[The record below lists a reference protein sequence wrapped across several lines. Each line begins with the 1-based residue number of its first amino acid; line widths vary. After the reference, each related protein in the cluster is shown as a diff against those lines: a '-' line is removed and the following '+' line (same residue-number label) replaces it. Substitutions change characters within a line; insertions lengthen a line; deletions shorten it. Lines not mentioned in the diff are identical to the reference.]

1 MSLSL
6 RQNNLRKLTKRHFDV
21 LILGAGINGAV
32 SAAALAARGVK
43 VALIDK
49 GDFGGGTSS
58 QSSNLAWG
66 GIKYL
71 ESGELGLVSR
81 LCKSRNHLMRSF
93 PSTVKEIRFLTT
105 VQRGF
110 RWPVPLLYLGTLLY
124 WLIGRFATRAP
135 VALTREGLSRRDP
148 RIRSD
153 AASGGFEYSDCY
165 LHDND
170 SRFVFSFVRTAMNYG
185 AVAANYVAATAVARK
200 DGRWIVSIRDEI
212 DGLMSDVECDVLIN
226 ACGPEVDLVNVMAA
240 RKTTYRHVFSK
251 GVHLMV
257 DRTPDRSRILAFFAS
272 DGRLFFVIPMGPKT
286 CIGTT
291 DTQVSDPAVR
301 VDDEDREFILSNAN
315 ELLNLSK
322 PLTKEDIIAE
332 RCGVRPLAVSGQSQ
346 SANWVELSRK
356 HQVEVSEPDAH
367 ISVFGGKLTDCINV
381 GEEIVEIVANLGVT
395 FPVEPRRWYGEPDV
409 RVKEEFVVQAKL
421 LGLDELADPRS
432 CEPLTERL
440 WRRYGANA
448 FEMLET
454 VRENPRNADRLLE
467 HAEYLRCEIEQ
478 AGRREMITK
487 LEDFLRRRSK
497 ISLVVR
503 RRDIIDDPNLK
514 EICEILFGDQADAKL
529 REYTEQTEP
538 EGIRFDNQSTVC
550 QSVE

>member
-6 RQNNLRKLTKRHFDV
+6 RRNNIRKLTERHFDV

-81 LCKSRNHLMRSF
+81 LCKSRNHLLKSF

-105 VQRGF
+105 VQKGF
-110 RWPVPLLYLGTLLY
+110 RWPVPFLYLGALLY
-124 WLIGRFATRAP
+124 WLMGRFATKAP
-135 VALTREGLSRRDP
+135 VALTRDGLSRRDP
-148 RIRSD
+148 RIRTD

-170 SRFVFSFVRTAMNYG
+170 SRFTFSFVRTAMNYG
-185 AVAANYVAATAVARK
+185 AVAANYVGATAVASK
-200 DGRWIVSIRDEI
+200 DGHWVVSIRDEI
-212 DGLMSDVECDVLIN
+212 DGLTSDVECKVLIN
-226 ACGPEVDLVNVMAA
+226 ACGPEVDGVNSMAEM
-240 RKTTYRHVFSK
+240 KTEYRHVFSK
-251 GVHLMV
+251 GVHLIV

-291 DTQVSDPAVR
+291 DTEVSDPAVS
-301 VDDEDREFILSNAN
+301 VDDKDREFILSNAN
-315 ELLNLSK
+315 KLLNLSE

-332 RCGVRPLAVSGQSQ
+332 RCGVRPLALSGQSQ

-356 HQVEVSEPDAH
+356 HQIEVSEPDAH
-367 ISVFGGKLTDCINV
+367 ISIFGGKLTDCINV
-381 GEEIVEIVANLGVT
+381 GEEITEIVANLGVEL
-395 FPVEPRRWYGEPDV
+395 PVEPRRWYGEPDV
-409 RVKEEFVVQAKL
+409 RVKNEFVVQAKL
-421 LGLDELADPRS
+421 LGLDDMADPRS
-432 CEPLTERL
+432 CEPLTDRL

-503 RRDIIDDPNLK
+503 RRDIIDDPSLR
-514 EICEILFGDQADAKL
+514 EFCEILFGDQADAKL
-529 REYTEQTEP
+529 REYIEQTQVDKTAHKRRD
-538 EGIRFDNQSTVC
+538 G
-550 QSVE
+550 

>member
-1 MSLSL
+1 MSLEL
-6 RQNNLRKLTKRHFDV
+6 RQNNIRKLTKRHFDV

-105 VQRGF
+105 VQKGF
-110 RWPVPLLYLGTLLY
+110 RWPAPLLYLGTLLY
-124 WLIGRFATRAP
+124 WLVGRFATKAP
-135 VALTREGLSRRDP
+135 AAMSREGLRRRDP
-148 RIRSD
+148 RIRID
-153 AASGGFEYSDCY
+153 TASGGFEYSDCY

-185 AVAANYVAATAVARK
+185 AVAVNYVGATDVVRK
-200 DGRWIVSIRDEI
+200 DGLWVVSIQDDI
-212 DGLMSDVECDVLIN
+212 AGLTSEVECDVLIN
-226 ACGPEVDLVNVMAA
+226 ACGPEVDRVNVMADK
-240 RKTTYRHVFSK
+240 KTSYRHIFSK
-251 GVHLMV
+251 GVHLIV

-291 DTQVSDPAVR
+291 DTQVNDPTVR
-301 VDDEDREFILSNAN
+301 VEDKDRDFILSNAN
-315 ELLNLSK
+315 ELLDLTS
-322 PLTKEDIIAE
+322 PLTKDDIIAE
-332 RCGVRPLAVSGQSQ
+332 RCGVRPLAVSGESEA
-346 SANWVELSRK
+346 ANWMELSRK
-356 HQVEVSEPDAH
+356 HHVEVSEADAH
-367 ISVFGGKLTDCINV
+367 ISIFGGKLTDCLNV
-381 GEEIVEIVANLGVT
+381 GEEIIEMVANLGVQ
-395 FPVEPRRWYGEPDV
+395 FPVEPRRWYGEPDA
-409 RVKEEFVVQAKL
+409 RVKEEFVVQAQL
-421 LGLDELADPRS
+421 MGLDEMTDPRS
-432 CEPLTERL
+432 CEPLTDRL

-454 VRENPRNADRLLE
+454 VRENPRNAERLME

-487 LEDFLRRRSK
+487 LDDFLRRRSK

-503 RRDIIDDPNLK
+503 GRDIIDDPGLR
-514 EICEILFGDQADAKL
+514 EFCEILFGDQADAKL
-529 REYTEQTEP
+529 REYSEQTQPDEL
-538 EGIRFDNQSTVC
+538 
-550 QSVE
+550 

>member
-1 MSLSL
+1 MQTLVSLSL
-6 RQNNLRKLTKRHFDV
+6 RQNNIRKLTRRHFDV
-21 LILGAGINGAV
+21 LVLGAGINGAV

-43 VALIDK
+43 VALIDR

-105 VQRGF
+105 VQKGF
-110 RWPVPLLYLGTLLY
+110 RWPVPFLYLGTLLY
-124 WLIGRFATRAP
+124 WLIGRFATKAP
-135 VALTREGLSRRDP
+135 IAMSREGLGRRDP
-148 RIRSD
+148 RIRSET
-153 AASGGFEYSDCY
+153 ASGGFEYSDCY

-170 SRFVFSFVRTAMNYG
+170 SRFVFSFVRTAINYG
-185 AVAANYVAATAVARK
+185 AVAANYVGATAVAGQ
-200 DGRWIVSIRDEI
+200 DGRWVVSIRDEI
-212 DGLMSDVECDVLIN
+212 DGLTGEVECDVLIN
-226 ACGPEVDLVNVMAA
+226 ACGPEVDRVNTMSAE
-240 RKTTYRHVFSK
+240 KTKYRHVFSK

-291 DTQVSDPAVR
+291 DTQVSDPGVT
-301 VDDEDREFILSNAN
+301 VDDDDRDFILSNAN
-315 ELLNLSK
+315 ELLNLSR
-322 PLTKEDIIAE
+322 PLTREDIIAE
-332 RCGVRPLAVSGQSQ
+332 RCGVRPLAVSGQSH
-346 SANWVELSRK
+346 STNWVELSRK
-356 HQVEVSEPDAH
+356 HHVEVNEHDAH
-367 ISVFGGKLTDCINV
+367 ISIFGGKLTDCINV
-381 GEEIVEIVANLGVT
+381 GEEIAEIVANLGVK

-409 RVKEEFVVQAKL
+409 KVKEEFLVQAKL
-421 LGLDELADPRS
+421 LGLDDLADPRS

-487 LEDFLRRRSK
+487 LDDFLRRRSK

-503 RRDIIDDPNLK
+503 RRDIIDDPRLR
-514 EICEILFGDQADAKL
+514 EVCEILFGDQADAKL
-529 REYTEQTEP
+529 REYIEQTRQP
-538 EGIRFDNQSTVC
+538 
-550 QSVE
+550 

>member
-1 MSLSL
+1 M
-6 RQNNLRKLTKRHFDV
+6 

-32 SAAALAARGVK
+32 SAASLAARGVK

-71 ESGELGLVSR
+71 ESGELNLVSH
-81 LCKSRNHLMRSF
+81 LCKSRNHLMKSF
-93 PSTVKEIRFLTT
+93 PSTVKEIRFLTS
-105 VQRGF
+105 VQKGF

-124 WLIGRFATRAP
+124 WLMGRFATRAP
-135 VALTREGLSRRDP
+135 VALTREGLKRRDP
-148 RIRSD
+148 RIRIN

-185 AVAANYVAATAVARK
+185 AVAANYIGATAFARK
-200 DGRWIVSIRDEI
+200 NGVWLVSTRDEI
-212 DGLMSDVECDVLIN
+212 DGQTSEVKCDVLIN
-226 ACGPEVDLVNVMAA
+226 ACGPEVDCVNNMAA
-240 RKTTYRHVFSK
+240 RKTSYRHVFSK

-257 DRTPDRSRILAFFAS
+257 DRTPDPSRILAFFAS

-291 DTQVSDPAVR
+291 DTEVSDPAVS
-301 VDDEDREFILSNAN
+301 VNDDDREFILSNAN
-315 ELLNLSK
+315 DLLNLSE
-322 PLTKEDIIAE
+322 PLTKADIIAE
-332 RCGVRPLAVSGQSQ
+332 RCGVRPLAVSGESQ
-346 SANWVELSRK
+346 KTDWVELSRK
-356 HQVEVSEPDAH
+356 HHIEVSAPDAH
-367 ISVFGGKLTDCINV
+367 ISIFGGKLTDCINV
-381 GEEIVEIVANLGVT
+381 GDEIVEIAATLGVK

-409 RVKEEFVVQAKL
+409 KVKEEFVVQAQL
-421 LGLDELADPRS
+421 MGLDELADPRS
-432 CEPLTERL
+432 CEPLTDRL

-454 VRENPRNADRLLE
+454 VRENPGNADRLLE
-467 HAEYLRCEIEQ
+467 HAEYLRCEVEQ

-503 RRDIIDDPNLK
+503 RNDIIDDPGLR
-514 EICEILFGDQADAKL
+514 EFCEILFGDQAEAKL
-529 REYTEQTEP
+529 QEYVAQTDP
-538 EGIRFDNQSTVC
+538 DKQ
-550 QSVE
+550 

>member
-1 MSLSL
+1 M
-6 RQNNLRKLTKRHFDV
+6 

-71 ESGELGLVSR
+71 ESGELGLVSH

-105 VQRGF
+105 VQKGF
-110 RWPVPLLYLGTLLY
+110 RWPVPFLYLGTLLY
-124 WLIGRFATRAP
+124 WLMGRFATKP
-135 VALTREGLSRRDP
+135 PALLSCERLNRRDS
-148 RIRSD
+148 RIRTD
-153 AASGGFEYSDCY
+153 AANGGFEYSDCY

-185 AVAANYVAATAVARK
+185 AVAANYVAATAVKRK
-200 DGRWIVSIRDEI
+200 DGRCVVSIRDET
-212 DGLMSDVECDVLIN
+212 DGQVGEIECNVLIN
-226 ACGPEVDLVNVMAA
+226 ACGPEVDIMNNLAA
-240 RKTTYRHVFSK
+240 EKTEYHHVFSK

-257 DRTPDRSRILAFFAS
+257 DRTPDPSRILAFFAS
-272 DGRLFFVIPMGPKT
+272 DGRLIFVIPMGPKT

-291 DTQVSDPAVR
+291 DTQVDDPVVK
-301 VDDEDREFILSNAN
+301 VDDEDRDFILSNAN
-315 ELLNLSK
+315 ELLNLSE
-322 PLTKEDIIAE
+322 PLTREDIIAE

-356 HQVEVSEPDAH
+356 HRVEVNESDAH
-367 ISVFGGKLTDCINV
+367 ISIFGGKLTDCINV
-381 GEEIVEIVANLGVT
+381 GEEIAEIVARLGVK

-409 RVKEEFVVQAKL
+409 KVKDEFVVQARL

-432 CEPLTERL
+432 CEPLTDRL

-487 LEDFLRRRSK
+487 LDDFMRRRSK

-503 RRDIIDDPNLK
+503 RDDIIHDPCLP
-514 EICEILFGDQADAKL
+514 ELCEILFGDQADAKL
-529 REYTEQTEP
+529 QEYIEQTQPDRPWAVPLSFAAKQPTHTKAESL
-538 EGIRFDNQSTVC
+538 RR
-550 QSVE
+550 

>member
-6 RQNNLRKLTKRHFDV
+6 RQNNIRKLTERHFDV
-21 LILGAGINGAV
+21 LVLGAGINGAV

-71 ESGELGLVSR
+71 ESGELGLVSH

-105 VQRGF
+105 VQKGF
-110 RWPVPLLYLGTLLY
+110 RWPVPFLYLGTLLY
-124 WLIGRFATRAP
+124 WLIGRFATKAP
-135 VALTREGLSRRDP
+135 AAVGRESLSRRDP
-148 RIRSD
+148 RIRSET
-153 AASGGFEYSDCY
+153 ASGGFEYSDCY

-185 AVAANYVAATAVARK
+185 AVAANYVGATAVARK
-200 DGRWIVSIRDEI
+200 DGLWVVSIRDEI
-212 DGLMSDVECDVLIN
+212 DGLTSEVGCNVLIN
-226 ACGPEVDLVNVMAA
+226 ACGPEVDRVNIMAA
-240 RKTTYRHVFSK
+240 KKTTYRHVYSK
-251 GVHLMV
+251 GVHLIV

-291 DTQVSDPAVR
+291 DTEVGDPAVR
-301 VDDEDREFILSNAN
+301 VEEEDRKFILSNAN
-315 ELLNLSK
+315 ELLNLSE
-322 PLTKEDIIAE
+322 PLTEGDIIAE
-332 RCGVRPLAVSGQSQ
+332 RCGVRPLAVSGQSH

-356 HQVEVSEPDAH
+356 HRVEVSEQDAH
-367 ISVFGGKLTDCINV
+367 ISIFGGKLTDCINV
-381 GEEIVEIVANLGVT
+381 GEEIVETAAGLGVR

-409 RVKEEFVVQAKL
+409 RVKEEFVVQARL
-421 LGLDELADPRS
+421 LGLDDLADPRS

-454 VRENPRNADRLLE
+454 VRENPHNADRLME

-503 RRDIIDDPNLK
+503 RRDIIDDPGLR
-514 EICEILFGDQADAKL
+514 EFCEILFGDQADAKL
-529 REYTEQTEP
+529 REYVEQTHVGETAHKKR
-538 EGIRFDNQSTVC
+538 GS
-550 QSVE
+550 

>member
-6 RQNNLRKLTKRHFDV
+6 RQNNIRKLTKRHFDV

-105 VQRGF
+105 VQKGF
-110 RWPVPLLYLGTLLY
+110 RWPAPLLYLGTLLY
-124 WLIGRFATRAP
+124 WLMGRFATKAP
-135 VALTREGLSRRDP
+135 AAMSREGLRRRDP
-148 RIRSD
+148 RIRID
-153 AASGGFEYSDCY
+153 TASGGFEYSDCY

-185 AVAANYVAATAVARK
+185 AVAVNYVGATDVVRK
-200 DGRWIVSIRDEI
+200 DGHWVVSIQDDI
-212 DGLMSDVECDVLIN
+212 DGLTSEVECDVLIN
-226 ACGPEVDLVNVMAA
+226 ACGPEVDRVNVMAKK
-240 RKTTYRHVFSK
+240 RTSYRHLFSK
-251 GVHLMV
+251 GVHLIV

-291 DTQVSDPAVR
+291 DTHVNDPAVR
-301 VDDEDREFILSNAN
+301 VEDKDRDFILSNAN
-315 ELLNLSK
+315 ELLDLTS
-322 PLTKEDIIAE
+322 PLTKDDIIAE
-332 RCGVRPLAVSGQSQ
+332 RCGVRPLAVSGESEA
-346 SANWVELSRK
+346 ANWMELSRK
-356 HQVEVSEPDAH
+356 HHVEVSEADAH
-367 ISVFGGKLTDCINV
+367 ISIFGGKLTDCLNV
-381 GEEIVEIVANLGVT
+381 GEEIAEIAASLGVK

-409 RVKEEFVVQAKL
+409 RVKEEFIVQAQL
-421 LGLDELADPRS
+421 MGLDEMTDPRS
-432 CEPLTERL
+432 CEPLTDRL

-454 VRENPRNADRLLE
+454 VRENPRNAERLME

-487 LEDFLRRRSK
+487 LDDFLRRRSK

-503 RRDIIDDPNLK
+503 RRDIIDDPGLR
-514 EICEILFGDQADAKL
+514 EFCEILFGDQADAKL
-529 REYTEQTEP
+529 REYTEQTQPDEL
-538 EGIRFDNQSTVC
+538 
-550 QSVE
+550 

>member
-1 MSLSL
+1 VSLSL
-6 RQNNLRKLTKRHFDV
+6 RQNNIRKLSKRHFDV
-21 LILGAGINGAV
+21 VILGAGINGAV

-71 ESGELGLVSR
+71 ESGELGLVSH

-93 PSTVKEIRFLTT
+93 PSTVQEIRFLTT
-105 VQRGF
+105 VQKGF
-110 RWPVPLLYLGTLLY
+110 RWPVPFLYLGTLLY
-124 WLIGRFATRAP
+124 WLMGRFATKAP
-135 VALTREGLSRRDP
+135 LVLTRKGLSRRDP
-148 RIRSD
+148 RIRTD

-200 DGRWIVSIRDEI
+200 NGQWLVSTRDEI
-212 DGLMSDVECDVLIN
+212 DGQTSEVECDVLIN
-226 ACGPEVDLVNVMAA
+226 ACGPEVDCVNVMAT
-240 RKTTYRHVFSK
+240 RKTSYRHVFSK

-291 DTQVSDPAVR
+291 DTQVDDPAVR
-301 VDDEDREFILSNAN
+301 VNDEDREFILSNAN
-315 ELLNLSK
+315 ELLNLSS
-322 PLTKEDIIAE
+322 PLTNDDIIAE
-332 RCGVRPLAVSGQSQ
+332 RCGVRPLAVSGESK

-356 HQVEVSEPDAH
+356 HQVEVSAPDAH
-367 ISVFGGKLTDCINV
+367 ISIFGGKLTDCINV
-381 GEEIVEIVANLGVT
+381 GEEIVEVVAKLGVK
-395 FPVEPRRWYGEPDV
+395 FPLEPRRWYGEPDV
-409 RVKEEFVVQAKL
+409 KVKEEFVVQAKL
-421 LGLDELADPRS
+421 LGLDDLADPRS
-432 CEPLTERL
+432 SEPLTDRL

-503 RRDIIDDPNLK
+503 RRDIVDDPSLR
-514 EICEILFGDQADAKL
+514 ELCEILFGDQADAKL
-529 REYTEQTEP
+529 REYTDQTQADEAQK
-538 EGIRFDNQSTVC
+538 IA
-550 QSVE
+550 